1 MTELAIELEQPQFAT
16 ERDPRLRLIIP
27 IIVAIAFLMEQLDS
41 TIITTAIPAIARSL
55 DTTPVRL
62 NLAITTYILTLAVFI
77 PVSGWFADRFGARK
91 VFALALFTFTLGSAL
106 CGMANS
112 FGMLLA
118 MRALQG
124 LGGAMMTPVGRL
136 ILLRSFPRSGLITA
150 MTYTTLPAIMGPVIG
165 PLLGGLLTT
174 YASWRWIFYVN
185 VPFGCLGIL
194 AALRFVDDFRE
205 EAVQRFDF
213 AGFLMVGCG
222 VALLQFGLESIGRP
236 IISVS
241 ATALV
246 LAAAILLLLAFG
258 RYARRVVA
266 PAVDLTLFRFRSFW
280 VGTLAGGLCR
290 VGLNG
295 VPFLLPLMLQVGFG
309 MSPVTS
315 VLADIRRQL
324 RRLAHSAAAV
334 AAVAALRFQCRA
346 DRQRGGWFRR
356 CRGLRLDRSRYA
368 ALDDRPLRL
377 CLRGHPVGA
386 VHDLQHAFLRRPA
399 GRQAQPRHQSRRRPA
414 ATQRFP
420 GRFDRRHGAGPCRR
434 RNPHRDSG
442 TLPPGVPADRGHP
455 VAVRPRLPVP
465 ACRGRRAGQRSCS
478 IG

>member
-1 MTELAIELEQPQFAT
+1 MTEFAAALEQPQFAT

-41 TIITTAIPAIARSL
+41 TIITTAIPAIAHSL

-106 CGMANS
+106 CGVANS

-150 MTYTTLPAIMGPVIG
+150 MTYMTLPAIMGPVIG

-194 AALRFVDDFRE
+194 AALRFVDDFHE

-222 VALLQFGLESIGRP
+222 VALLQFGLENIGRP
-236 IISVS
+236 IIPVS
-241 ATALV
+241 ATVLV
-246 LAAAILLLLAFG
+246 LAASVLLLLAFG
-258 RYARRVVA
+258 RYARRVAA

-295 VPFLLPLMLQVGFG
+295 VPFLLPLMLQLGFG

-315 VLADIRRQL
+315 GSLTFVGSFGALLMRPLLSPLL
-324 RRLAHSAAAV
+324 RRFGFSAVLIGSAV
-334 AAVAALRFQCRA
+334 VGSATVAERPMKRTCGACLRTRA
-346 DRQRGGWFRR
+346 SASDSRWP
-356 CRGLRLDRSRYA
+356 RLEVTSECSSSSTTYFRSRKKRSA
-368 ALDDRPLRL
+368 SLLASSSDT
-377 CLRGHPVGA
+377 CSGV
-386 VHDLQHAFLRRPA
+386 V
-399 GRQAQPRHQSRRRPA
+399 RRRSGGL
-414 ATQRFP
+414 TFWRWRFACGVSP
-420 GRFDRRHGAGPCRR
+420 VRVSIKIGRPISVTGLVRLRSISTASAL
-434 RNPHRDSG
+434 SG
-442 TLPPGVPADRGHP
+442 EM
-455 VAVRPRLPVP
+455 
-465 ACRGRRAGQRSCS
+465 
-478 IG
+478 